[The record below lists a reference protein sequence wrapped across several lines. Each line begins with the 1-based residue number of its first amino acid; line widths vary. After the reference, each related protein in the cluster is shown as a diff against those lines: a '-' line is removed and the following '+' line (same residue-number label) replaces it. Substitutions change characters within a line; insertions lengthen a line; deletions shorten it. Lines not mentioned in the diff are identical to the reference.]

1 MNSRWA
7 CMLIMLPLVGCG
19 TLNPHVTWKQS
30 KWEGSTHSLPDAI
43 DYADKA
49 KKAYKKALGSQ
60 EQLRSWLGIGLIPL
74 AAAATGIGIM
84 GGPPGA
90 ITAIGL
96 TGAAGFGVGQWLE
109 SKPAQRA
116 WVAGYNATSCSVD
129 VMLPY
134 TFVNGDDLKTEID
147 GISDEIGK
155 LESSTDDL
163 AERTQQ
169 KDQSSGQA
177 DAAVKVARQAI
188 TDARP
193 VTEKAT
199 GLRMETHIAG
209 RRLKEAVDRIAGHV
223 SSSLV
228 ETGPDIQE
236 LSKLIAGLGQSYG
249 QFVKV
254 PTPAKAP
261 TPPEQHKVASM
272 SAVVPLQ
279 YEIEKV
285 LQGAAT
291 LSADTEKLAN
301 LVNAMADKKP
311 IETLKSCGVSEDKK
325 VVPLSID
332 PPGKIVLP
340 EGIRSTV
347 VRTIKGGASPYGIT
361 LLGQDLTGNI
371 AVRQLVHFGPAFVVE
386 TTKNSTPTT
395 AHIYAT
401 DGLGNS
407 TLIDVE
413 VTPRGK

>member
-49 KKAYKKALGSQ
+49 KNAYKKALGSQ
-60 EQLRSWLGIGLIPL
+60 AQLRSWLGIGLIPL
-74 AAAATGIGIM
+74 GAAATGIGIM
-84 GGPPGA
+84 GGTPGA
-90 ITAIGL
+90 ITAIAL

-147 GISDEIGK
+147 GISVEIGN
-155 LESSTDDL
+155 LEFSTNDL

-188 TDARP
+188 THARS
-193 VTEKAT
+193 VTDKAT
-199 GLRMETHIAG
+199 GLRMEASIAG

-228 ETGPDIQE
+228 ETGPDIQD

-261 TPPEQHKVASM
+261 ALGTQPMLATRV
-272 SAVVPLQ
+272 VVPLQ
-279 YEIEKV
+279 NEIESV
-285 LQGAAT
+285 LQGAAK
-291 LSADTEKLAN
+291 LSANTEKLAN

-325 VVPLSID
+325 VTPLSID
-332 PPGKIVLP
+332 PPGKIDLT
-340 EGIRSTV
+340 EGIRSSV
-347 VRTIKGGASPYGIT
+347 VRTIKGGASPYGVT
-361 LLGQDLTGNI
+361 LFGQDLTGNI
-371 AVRQLVHFGPAFVVE
+371 VVRQLVPFGPAFVVE

-413 VTPRGK
+413 VTPKGK